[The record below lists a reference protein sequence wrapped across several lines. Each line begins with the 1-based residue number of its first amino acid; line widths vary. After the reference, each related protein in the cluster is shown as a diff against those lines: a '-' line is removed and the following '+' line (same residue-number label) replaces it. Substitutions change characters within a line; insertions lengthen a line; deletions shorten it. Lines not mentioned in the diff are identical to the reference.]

1 MKLASSVLRG
11 GEILPEKRVVD
22 MTFTNKQRELVSI
35 AGGQSVEFQST
46 RSIFRERDLRKD
58 SSPSSYRTRY
68 DTSHYHHKWYAFRV
82 QFDRISGVV
91 DPIAYTDRD
100 K

>member
-22 MTFTNKQRELVSI
+22 MTFTSKQRELVSI

-46 RSIFRERDLRKD
+46 RSIFRERDLSERLVAVVLSNAIRYKPL
-58 SSPSSYRTRY
+58 PSQ
-68 DTSHYHHKWYAFRV
+68 V
-82 QFDRISGVV
+82 VRIPCPV
-91 DPIAYTDRD
+91 
-100 K
+100 